1 MKPTV
6 VALFIVAG
14 ALVPSI
20 AAQASPQEA
29 AAPSTAVH
37 SVGLGDNPVT
47 DVALYR
53 ATAQADHD
61 ARLAEARA
69 AAQAAADAAAAQ
81 AAADAAA
88 AQAAAEAQAAVASE
102 STDSWSSDA
111 GSDSGDTWSAPAP
124 QAAAAA
130 APEAAPEPTT
140 PRPDNSNCGPCAGA
154 DLVWIVYDGVGYWAC
169 P

>member
-20 AAQASPQEA
+20 AAQAAPQQA
-29 AAPSTAVH
+29 AAPAVVVH
-37 SVGLGDNPVT
+37 SAGFGDNPVT
-47 DVALYR
+47 DVAGYR
-53 ATAQADHD
+53 ASGQADHD
-61 ARLAEARA
+61 ARLAAAR
-69 AAQAAADAAAAQ
+69 AAAAQ

-88 AQAAAEAQAAVASE
+88 AQAAAEA
-102 STDSWSSDA
+102 
-111 GSDSGDTWSAPAP
+111 
-124 QAAAAA
+124 AAAAA
-130 APEAAPEPTT
+130 ADAVVAAAATESSDWSDDDSGDSWTAPAAEAVAAAPAAEAAPQPTT

-154 DLVWIVYDGVGYWAC
+154 DLVWIIYEGVGYWAC